1 MWKYVDDT
9 TIAEAVDNRQEVV
22 LSKWKTSS
30 QGKKGMTNFKI
41 SVGWNEPEFEPIC
54 VNPQTLETINSV
66 KLLGLNVSGDIKWNV
81 QVSELVRKVSARLY
95 FLRQLKKAHT
105 RQLILFYI
113 TCFCSIIE
121 YGSPVFH
128 CTLPSCLSEDLE
140 RLQKCA
146 MKIIYPD
153 LSYAKALELSGLLTL
168 YDKSDGGNNAVKLFD
183 EICSNQSHSLHKL
196 LPSKY
201 QPSYSERTQYLFTIL
216 EK

>member
-22 LSKWKTSS
+22 LSKWKTIS
-30 QGKKGMTNFKI
+30 QGKKGMTNSKI
-41 SVGWNEPEFEPIC
+41 SCGRNEPEFEPIC
-54 VNPQTLETINSV
+54 VNPQTLETVNSV

-81 QVSELVRKVSARLY
+81 QVSEQVTKVSARLY
-95 FLRQLKKAHT
+95 FLRQL
-105 RQLILFYI
+105 ILFYI
-113 TCFCSIIE
+113 KCFCSIIE

-128 CTLPSCLSEDLE
+128 CTLPSCLSKDLE

-153 LSYAKALELSGLLTL
+153 LSYVKALELSGLLTL

-201 QPSYSERTQYLFTIL
+201 QPSYSERTQCLFTVL